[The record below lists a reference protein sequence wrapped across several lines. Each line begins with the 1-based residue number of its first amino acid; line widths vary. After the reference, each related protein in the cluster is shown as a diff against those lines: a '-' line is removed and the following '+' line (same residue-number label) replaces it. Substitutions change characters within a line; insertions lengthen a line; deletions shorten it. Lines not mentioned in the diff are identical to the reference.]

1 MNGQDKEAIYKNQL
15 PAIINSTLFY
25 LLQTSPSQVKAATD
39 LHTLGVSYLD
49 AKVISPAEITNLFSH
64 YMENVSLFNQVTI
77 ALHYDEQQTHYIVD
91 ITYQHTNQQYI
102 MPADFFETLVSTEGA
117 TQFAEWLSQVIQLVI
132 AVRLAEGGSIE
143 EEEVIMQT
151 EVAVK
156 EECNATEKLNE
167 QMLSLYR
174 LSDEAQRQTIK
185 ALRADLF
192 EIEFAL
198 AEEQPWHEL
207 VVAFQQA
214 LLALELEEVAA
225 LKTQIAMLRIVT
237 SLLQQSA

>member
-1 MNGQDKEAIYKNQL
+1 
-15 PAIINSTLFY
+15 
-25 LLQTSPSQVKAATD
+25 
-39 LHTLGVSYLD
+39 
-49 AKVISPAEITNLFSH
+49 
-64 YMENVSLFNQVTI
+64 
-77 ALHYDEQQTHYIVD
+77 
-91 ITYQHTNQQYI
+91 
-102 MPADFFETLVSTEGA
+102 
-117 TQFAEWLSQVIQLVI
+117 
-132 AVRLAEGGSIE
+132 
-143 EEEVIMQT
+143 MQT

-174 LSDEAQRQTIK
+174 LSDEVQRQTIK